1 MLQVAETLPQLW
13 LAVRDGSTRREG
25 GPRLLQDSSAGW
37 PGLAG
42 SRLPV
47 TAQGCPLGPSAMGR
61 FVPEQS
67 RGAFSFP
74 FWCPVAETHVGMLVI
89 KLTFMFVKLEL
100 PEAVESRAF

>member
-13 LAVRDGSTRREG
+13 LAARDGSTRREG
-25 GPRLLQDSSAGW
+25 DPGCSGTAAAGW
-37 PGLAG
+37 PRLAG
-42 SRLPV
+42 SGLPV

-74 FWCPVAETHVGMLVI
+74 FWCPVAEIHVGMLVI
-89 KLTFMFVKLEL
+89 KLTFMFIKLEL
-100 PEAVESRAF
+100 PEAVEGRVF